1 MDVKKDQPQDPH
13 GGEFISKSPD
23 ELALGMY
30 VHLNCSWFKHPFPKN
45 NFKLST
51 QEQLTTIKNLG
62 LASVLVDP
70 RQSNPELFASVV
82 AEPVVTADVPEEIID
97 PTLPLA
103 AEYCETVHLASQMY
117 KEVLRRS
124 GQILK
129 TINAGSE
136 EGVAAAKIM
145 VDALSA
151 LLLESSQFNA
161 TASLLAAAEIDNMN
175 VLHAVNV
182 STLSMIIG
190 RELQLSHDE
199 IRFVGMAGLLHDLGE
214 QRIPVRILRNR
225 TRLSQEELQELQL
238 HPDYTVE
245 QLRRLCQFPN
255 EILDIIRFHHERLD
269 GSGYPG
275 QLRGSQIPLPAR
287 ILLVVD
293 EYDSLIHK
301 RRESESLM
309 PSEALGQIYAKT
321 KTQFP
326 DDVVVALIKTVGVYP
341 PGSIVELSDGKI
353 GLVLSLNTES
363 RMKPMVLLY
372 DASASNGRPSVIDL
386 ATDTERSIVRG
397 LSKQSLS
404 PAIRNSLDLY
414 RWTGYFIES
423 SLSTL
428 QRPPKPA

>member
-1 MDVKKDQPQDPH
+1 MDTKEDQPHDSQ
-13 GGEFISKSPD
+13 GELIAKSPG
-23 ELALGMY
+23 ELTLGMY

-45 NFKLST
+45 AFKISS
-51 QEQLTTIKNLG
+51 QEQLTTIRSLG
-62 LASVLVDP
+62 LPSVLVDP
-70 RQSNPELFASVV
+70 RQSNPDIFCPAAVEPIV
-82 AEPVVTADVPEEIID
+82 ATEEPEEIID
-97 PTLPLA
+97 PTLPIA
-103 AEYCETVHLASQMY
+103 ADYCETVHLASQMY
-117 KEVLRRS
+117 KQVLKRG

-136 EGVAAAKIM
+136 EGVTAAKVM

-151 LLLESSQFNA
+151 LILDSQESN
-161 TASLLAAAEIDNMN
+161 TVASLLAAEDTDNIS

-190 RELQLSHDE
+190 RQLQLSHDA

-225 TRLSQEELQELQL
+225 NNLSPEQLQELQL

-245 QLRRLCQFPN
+245 LLRRLSHFPS
-255 EILDIIRFHHERLD
+255 EILDIIRCQHERLD
-269 GSGYPG
+269 GSGYPAR
-275 QLRGSQIPLPAR
+275 LRGSQLSLPAQ

-293 EYDSLIHK
+293 EYDSLVHK

-309 PSEALGQIYAKT
+309 PAEALAQMYAKA

-326 DDVVVALIKTVGVYP
+326 DDVVVALIKTIGVYP

-353 GLVLSLNTES
+353 ALVLSVNVEA

-372 DASASNGRPSVIDL
+372 DPAASNARPHVIDL
-386 ATDTERSIVRG
+386 ATEPDRSIVRS
-397 LSKQSLS
+397 LSKQHLS
-404 PAIRNSLDLY
+404 PAIRNYLDLY

-423 SLSTL
+423 SFKTL
-428 QRPPKPA
+428 QAPAKSS

>member
-1 MDVKKDQPQDPH
+1 
-13 GGEFISKSPD
+13 
-23 ELALGMY
+23 MY

-45 NFKLST
+45 NFKIST
-51 QEQLTTIKNLG
+51 HDQLTTIRGLG
-62 LASVLVDP
+62 LSSVLVDP
-70 RQSNPELFASVV
+70 RQSNPELFASAVL
-82 AEPVVTADVPEEIID
+82 EPVVATDAPVEPLD

-103 AEYCETVHLASQMY
+103 ADYCETVHLASQMY
-117 KEVLRRS
+117 KQVLRRS

-136 EGVAAAKIM
+136 EGVAEAKAM

-151 LLLESSQFNA
+151 LLLESSQFNGV
-161 TASLLAAAEIDNMN
+161 ASLLAASEVDNLS

-199 IRFVGMAGLLHDLGE
+199 VRFAGMAGLLHDLGE

-225 TRLSQEELQELQL
+225 THLSQEELQELHL

-255 EILDIIRFHHERLD
+255 EILDIIRCHHERLD
-269 GSGYPG
+269 GSGYPAR
-275 QLRGSQIPLPAR
+275 LRASQISLPAQ

-293 EYDSLIHK
+293 EYDSLVHK
-301 RRESESLM
+301 RRDSESLM
-309 PSEALGQIYAKT
+309 PSEALGQIYAKA

-326 DDVVVALIKTVGVYP
+326 ADVVVALIKTVGVYP
-341 PGSIVELSDGKI
+341 PGSIVEMSDGKI
-353 GLVLSLNTES
+353 GLVLNLNAES
-363 RMKPMVLLY
+363 RMRPMVLLY
-372 DASASNGRPSVIDL
+372 DPSASTARPSVIDL
-386 ATDTERSIVRG
+386 ATESKRSIVRS
-397 LSKQSLS
+397 LSRQNLS
-404 PAIRNSLDLY
+404 PAVRNSLDLY

-428 QRPPKPA
+428 QRQTNPS

>member
-1 MDVKKDQPQDPH
+1 MDVKPDQPQDPQ
-13 GGEFISKSPD
+13 GDFLSKSPD

-45 NFKLST
+45 NFKIST
-51 QEQLTTIKNLG
+51 QDQLTTIRGLG
-62 LASVLVDP
+62 LSSVLVDP
-70 RQSNPELFASVV
+70 RQSNPELFASAVV
-82 AEPVVTADVPEEIID
+82 EPVVTEDAPEETID

-103 AEYCETVHLASQMY
+103 ADYCETVHLASQMY
-117 KEVLRRS
+117 KQVLKRS

-136 EGVAAAKIM
+136 EGVAEAKGM

-161 TASLLAAAEIDNMN
+161 VASLLAASEVDNMS

-225 TRLSQEELQELQL
+225 THLSQEELQELQL

-245 QLRRLCQFPN
+245 QLRRLCQFPS
-255 EILDIIRFHHERLD
+255 EILDIIRSHHERLD
-269 GSGYPG
+269 GSGYPAR
-275 QLRGSQIPLPAR
+275 LRGSQISIPAR

-293 EYDSLIHK
+293 EYDSLVHK

-309 PSEALGQIYAKT
+309 PAEALGQIYAKA
-321 KTQFP
+321 KSHFP
-326 DDVVVALIKTVGVYP
+326 IDVVVALIKTVGVYP

-353 GLVLSLNTES
+353 GLVLNLNPES

-372 DASASNGRPSVIDL
+372 DPTAASARPTVIDL
-386 ATDTERSIVRG
+386 ATDSERSIVRS
-397 LSKQSLS
+397 LSKQNLS
-404 PAIRNSLDLY
+404 PAVRNGLDLS
-414 RWTGYFIES
+414 RWTGYFIAS
-423 SLSTL
+423 SLNTL
-428 QRPPKPA
+428 QHPAKPS